1 MRFYFKKIQ
10 FGFIQYFAKDWFWY
24 YWFQF
29 FEKRQ
34 YLCVIVKNSF
44 TEVQAQKL

>member
-1 MRFYFKKIQ
+1 MRFHFKKIQ
-10 FGFIQYFAKDWFWY
+10 FGFIQYFTKDWFWY